1 MGNGKPKHSFLYFRH
16 LFSWC
21 GNILTFVNI
30 FYIEFSQE
38 LPKFTALVHE
48 MTQKVRKF
56 FKKYLRCFYKKL
68 QHQEKISAT
77 AGRDK
82 SHVWL

>member
-1 MGNGKPKHSFLYFRH
+1 MVWIIS
-16 LFSWC
+16 
-21 GNILTFVNI
+21 TFVNI

-48 MTQKVRKF
+48 MTQKVRKYNIYKNICVVF
-56 FKKYLRCFYKKL
+56 TKKL
-68 QHQEKISAT
+68 QHQEKLSAT